1 MKKILV
7 IADPHGSKQRAVVR
21 GAELGAS
28 LGAKVDVAGFVYEHL
43 ANLPVDVD
51 ARALNKAQ
59 SELVAKQKEAIEK
72 ALGGA
77 GKSVRS
83 IKVYWEKRVADRV
96 IELASEKSYDVVI
109 KGGHRS
115 ESLTYTPTD
124 WQLLRS
130 CRVPVLLLSEKHWK
144 KSHNVLAAVDL
155 GTKVRSKFELNY
167 KVVEQAAVMAAALGS
182 KLHVAYAVPFSRV
195 LRDLGL
201 LNRRQVQREG
211 EQRAEKFR
219 ASLEERGIAVEAI
232 HVATGAPEKVLIN
245 LAAENKAEL
254 VVLGTVGRKKLVGR
268 VLGNTAEQIL
278 RLLKADVL
286 AIKP

>member
-7 IADPHGSKQRAVVR
+7 IADPFGSQQRTVLRA
-21 GAELGAS
+21 AELGARI
-28 LGAKVDVAGFVYEHL
+28 GAKVDVAGFVYEHL
-43 ANLPVDVD
+43 ASLPVQVD
-51 ARALNKAQ
+51 SNALGNAR
-59 SELVAKQKEAIEK
+59 SELIAKHRNAIDQAIDK
-72 ALGGA
+72 GGEP
-77 GKSVRS
+77 VRK
-83 IKVYWEKRVADRV
+83 IDVYWEKRVADRV
-96 IELASEKSYDVVI
+96 IELVAEKDYDLLI

-115 ESLTYTPTD
+115 ETLTYTPTD

-155 GTKVRSKFELNY
+155 GTKVRSKLALNY
-167 KVVEQAAVMAAALGS
+167 KVVEQAAAMAEVLGS
-182 KLHVAYAVPFSRV
+182 NLHVGYAVPFSKV

-201 LNRRQVQREG
+201 SNRKQVQREG

-219 ASLEERGIAVEAI
+219 ASLEERGVPIAGI
-232 HVATGAPEKVLIN
+232 HVATGAPDKVLIN
-245 LAAENKAEL
+245 LAAENRAGL

-286 AIKP
+286 ALKP